1 MTTFEEIGVKCQE
14 KARNFWQAKKQFDWS
29 CKLCCLKGMR
39 IDCDR
44 CHIAWAHDNVKKN
57 VFPKQAEEY
66 EKKYGRG

>member
-1 MTTFEEIGVKCQE
+1 MTTFEKIGVERQE
-14 KARNFWQAKKQFDWS
+14 NARNFYQAKKQFDWS
-29 CKLCCLKGMR
+29 CELCCTKGMR

-66 EKKYGRG
+66 EKRHGRG